1 MVAAQAIWLI
11 LRDCQLR
18 MGWIASTGECMA
30 STWETLLI
38 CKALPGLL
46 HQGPRNGL
54 KLCTDPARQLS
65 TKPQRG
71 SASSLADAFVQDL
84 KVRPDLLVP
93 VETVVLVFPDANV
106 TIALAALQAIDLEVG
121 VRWTGPTIGIGLS
134 RLRVDGH
141 AAGERKPGIGNPHPR
156 VLDPG
161 FRLPGEVELAA
172 GVHDDGAVDD
182 EGAEEDLLPFGHS
195 RHRVDAGD
203 VGGGPCAGQVQAEAR
218 SHRGCMA
225 VSLGVVGGRIRARQ
239 ARIHRGGIYG
249 GAVRAADGNAERVVD
264 MGAARDRVCQLLE
277 SDAARQIADPARVA
291 FAFAYFARATCAT
304 VAVDL

>member
-65 TKPQRG
+65 TKRQAG

-84 KVRPDLLVP
+84 EVRPDLLVP
-93 VETVVLVFPDANV
+93 VETVVLGFPDANV
-106 TIALAALQAIDLEVG
+106 TIALAALQAIHLEVS
-121 VRWTGPTIGIGLS
+121 VRWTGPAIGMRLS
-134 RLRVDGH
+134 RLRIDGH
-141 AAGERKPGIGNPHPR
+141 AAGERKPGIGNLHRR
-156 VLDPG
+156 VLVPG
-161 FRLPGEVELAA
+161 LSLPGEVKIGA

-182 EGAEEDLLPFGHS
+182 KGAEEDLLPFGHS
-195 RHRVDAGD
+195 RHRVGAVD
-203 VGGGPCAGQVQAEAR
+203 VCGGTCPGQVQAEAR

-239 ARIHRGGIYG
+239 ARVHRARKHG
-249 GAVRAADGNAERVVD
+249 GAVRATDGDAARVID
-264 MGAARDRVCQLLE
+264 MGASRDRVG
-277 SDAARQIADPARVA
+277 
-291 FAFAYFARATCAT
+291 
-304 VAVDL
+304 